1 MSNVK
6 LEKNNQ
12 FSGTLERKRN
22 RQLTKPIFQREQKIW
37 FGNETTQIPSRNIA
51 PFSSLPTVHYTIEK
65 WMVGGW
71 NEVSKNTHIATYVSH
86 ILALFLRLLLFFP
99 YSWKSGA
106 RPPNLKTANVSDYTI
121 FCSLWTN
128 FREQVYPNML
138 RYEIQPMYFLKFL
151 NMARELG

>member
-1 MSNVK
+1 MCYQQTVSTQCGIQSSTIMSNVK

-37 FGNETTQIPSRNIA
+37 SGNETTQIPSRNVA

-71 NEVSKNTHIATYVSH
+71 NENTHIVTYVSH
-86 ILALFLRLLLFFP
+86 ILALFLRLLLFFH
-99 YSWKSGA
+99 SWKSGA

-128 FREQVYPNML
+128 FREQVSPKHVK
-138 RYEIQPMYFLKFL
+138 I
-151 NMARELG
+151 